1 MNKEL
6 LKEYLSGRYQG
17 WSSFLDNVIFPIF
30 GQEDF
35 EDGFEAELLNS
46 QPERRELAQAT
57 GIHSIKQVGK
67 IYVGVEPLQIFDVTV
82 SDRVMMERNRVNIQR
97 LIRTVMDQFS
107 CAFMLF
113 HYEDD
118 TRWDWR
124 FTYCR
129 KSGNKEESTDSKR
142 YTFLLGPGQSCRTAT
157 DNFMELYDKRD
168 SLEIKDIE
176 DAFNVEA
183 LSKEFFGKYKAQ
195 YEAFVSYMI
204 KPDNGMR
211 QNFIDTD
218 FDHTGMTADKIRDR
232 EEKPIRDYVKKLLGR
247 IVFLHFLQK
256 KGWLGVPAGKE
267 WGEGDHNF
275 MLHLFENASEEQKEN
290 FLDDIL
296 EDLFAKGLDCN
307 RSDRGDLY
315 DTKVEG
321 FRNHRI
327 PYLNGGLF
335 ERDNLDEKT
344 VCFPSNYFKD
354 LLTMLSQYN
363 FTIDENDPNDAEVGV
378 DPEMLGRIFENLL
391 EDNKDKGAFYT
402 PKEIVQYMCRESL
415 IAYLQTDQR
424 EEDKEPIRQFVTTH
438 DVESLGELK
447 EEIEQKLIDVKIC
460 DPAIGSG
467 AFPMG
472 LLRELFLCR
481 SAIEPNIVEKAA
493 DIKRH
498 IIQNNIYGVDIER
511 GAVEIARLRFWLAL
525 IVEEKSP
532 EVLPNLDFKIMQG
545 NSLLESYE
553 GIDLSKL
560 ATTSDVQIYEP
571 QRNLFG
577 ELESPQMRIIFDQ
590 TDKLKEFQAN
600 LDLYF
605 EITAHEER
613 TCLRKSI
620 EDYVRYIIAYTL
632 DIHRQA
638 EETKIR
644 QISSSTTFTEKQKK
658 AIAGAEANIVHF
670 NEMIE
675 NVENMESPNSQF
687 FLWHTW
693 FHDVFSRPSK
703 EGFDIV
709 IGNPPYISAPTQIA
723 STELN
728 DQRQRIVA
736 SNKYKSLNEKWDLY
750 IPFIELGLQLLCANG
765 AFSMIVP
772 YPLTNQKYGKK
783 LRKMITEEYCLLEI
797 TDLNGTKIF
806 ENATVSNCIPFVQN
820 CLPKDEL
827 RITHFCE
834 DKTIREVLRKSPDS
848 LKQDEKNY
856 IWNLTREERT
866 SIRFA
871 NMNMLGDF
879 CYISVGMVLNAS
891 ENTEKGAFKKE
902 DLISDIY
909 DEIHSRKYIEAK
921 DIDKYQVKRVRYL
934 EWNTERCPD
943 KLRRPTFRE
952 LYDCPKLLI
961 NRLGL
966 LKVYLDVDT
975 HFLHSDSMF
984 CAVLWKDLED
994 INNKSISSSIK
1005 KFSKYNRTEME
1016 TLSGKVDLY
1025 YLLAILNSSI
1035 ADELLADQRGGDYH
1049 IYPEHIRNLPIPLP
1063 EKEVQK
1069 NIGNIAKEILQRRKV
1084 NADYSDLQE
1093 ELDKMVALLYQ

>member
-35 EDGFEAELLNS
+35 EDGFEAELLDS

-129 KSGNKEESTDSKR
+129 KSGNKEENTDSKR

-545 NSLLESYE
+545 NSLLEQYK
-553 GIDLSKL
+553 GADLS
-560 ATTSDVQIYEP
+560 TMTE
-571 QRNLFG
+571 N
-577 ELESPQMRIIFDQ
+577 
-590 TDKLKEFQAN
+590 KLKSGQGITLFDNILDVYRMQLREKLTEYYACPVHDKKVQLRRDIADIVKQQLIEQGIRIDFEDLDFSAN
-600 LDLYF
+600 
-605 EITAHEER
+605 
-613 TCLRKSI
+613 
-620 EDYVRYIIAYTL
+620 
-632 DIHRQA
+632 
-638 EETKIR
+638 
-644 QISSSTTFTEKQKK
+644 
-658 AIAGAEANIVHF
+658 N
-670 NEMIE
+670 
-675 NVENMESPNSQF
+675 QF

-709 IGNPPYISAPTQIA
+709 IGNPPYGA
-723 STELN
+723 
-728 DQRQRIVA
+728 
-736 SNKYKSLNEKWDLY
+736 KYDNQTRSYYKNSYVTAKSIQGVQKGSLDTYTL
-750 IPFIELGLQLLCANG
+750 FIELGYNLLRQDGCFAYIIPI
-765 AFSMIVP
+765 S
-772 YPLTNQKYGKK
+772 LTSSDSLTGVHRILMNNCNTIHISSYAVRPKPV
-783 LRKMITEEYCLLEI
+783 
-797 TDLNGTKIF
+797 F
-806 ENATVSNCIPFVQN
+806 ENAFVNTSILLFQKTKTPCKHLYSTKMHRRGSEFDLQKLIDNLQFVDVKGQTLYGRIP
-820 CLPKDEL
+820 KIGSE
-827 RITHFCE
+827 IE
-834 DKTIREVLRKSPDS
+834 KTILNKLFKQTKLGSFMKTSGSPIIYRYAGGRYFKVVTNYSNASSAERTIYFANKKIADAVGCILSSNLSFWFYQIFSDNLNWKTYEIENFTIPQLSTENVEYLDRLYSRYLTDIETKANIRTTSGDS
-848 LKQDEKNY
+848 SYNVDSFKEYKIVRSKAIIDEIDDYICPLYGLTQEETDFIKNY
-856 IWNLTREERT
+856 E
-866 SIRFA
+866 
-871 NMNMLGDF
+871 
-879 CYISVGMVLNAS
+879 
-891 ENTEKGAFKKE
+891 
-902 DLISDIY
+902 
-909 DEIHSRKYIEAK
+909 
-921 DIDKYQVKRVRYL
+921 L
-934 EWNTERCPD
+934 E
-943 KLRRPTFRE
+943 FR
-952 LYDCPKLLI
+952 
-961 NRLGL
+961 
-966 LKVYLDVDT
+966 
-975 HFLHSDSMF
+975 
-984 CAVLWKDLED
+984 
-994 INNKSISSSIK
+994 
-1005 KFSKYNRTEME
+1005 
-1016 TLSGKVDLY
+1016 
-1025 YLLAILNSSI
+1025 LAG
-1035 ADELLADQRGGDYH
+1035 E
-1049 IYPEHIRNLPIPLP
+1049 
-1063 EKEVQK
+1063 
-1069 NIGNIAKEILQRRKV
+1069 
-1084 NADYSDLQE
+1084 
-1093 ELDKMVALLYQ
+1093 